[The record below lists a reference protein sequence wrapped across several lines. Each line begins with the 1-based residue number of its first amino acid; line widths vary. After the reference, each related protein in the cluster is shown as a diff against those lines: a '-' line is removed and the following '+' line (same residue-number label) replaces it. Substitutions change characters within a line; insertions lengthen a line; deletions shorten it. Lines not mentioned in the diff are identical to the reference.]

1 MDPLLASPRPQTAL
15 ISQIRH
21 PKKCT
26 CRWTELPASCL
37 YASSIRLRASIEN
50 ARSDM
55 LPIAMQ
61 TTRELEG
68 LFHKDSSLFG
78 VCIAD

>member
-1 MDPLLASPRPQTAL
+1 MGADQKALCTADL
-15 ISQIRH
+15 SDMV
-21 PKKCT
+21 
-26 CRWTELPASCL
+26 A
-37 YASSIRLRASIEN
+37 ALRASIEN

-78 VCIAD
+78 VCVAD